1 MNKTQKK
8 RPARKKSTPD
18 YIKKRILAIYGD
30 LSPAERAEL
39 LASAE
44 RLVEHEEEGVS
55 ASCPSSSE
63 LPRPKNPDADP
74 DADCPI
80 VKGKLLFDVADEV
93 TATPRGKVSGN
104 RFFHVQVRCPN
115 LPCQGLFY
123 VPRIRLGRTTA
134 CPFCGQHVRVE

>member
-1 MNKTQKK
+1 MKAQDKQPRK
-8 RPARKKSTPD
+8 RAEKD
-18 YIKKRILAIYGD
+18 FIIKRILAIYSA

-44 RLVEHEEEGVS
+44 RLVEHEEELS
-55 ASCPSSSE
+55 ASCPSASE
-63 LPRPKNPDADP
+63 LPRPKNPDKDP
-74 DADCPI
+74 DADCPV

-115 LPCQGLFY
+115 MSCQGLFY
-123 VPRIRLGRTTA
+123 VPKIRLGRTTA
-134 CPFCGQHVRVE
+134 CPFCGQHVRVK